1 MVLNFKDTK
10 NEITNTIKN
19 NSIINLLFGN
29 IFILSIIIVGLIFI
43 VIINNI
49 NITNENNK
57 LNYSYNISSIF
68 IYSLIISI
76 ISLSIHDKLIKEDY
90 IDKFKSKSEKEF
102 ADMMVGSA
110 EKLVTENLV
119 TNQSQKNIDKD
130 IENFLS
136 KEY

>member
-43 VIINNI
+43 VVINNI
-49 NITNENNK
+49 NITNDNNK

-110 EKLVTENLV
+110 EKLVTENG
-119 TNQSQKNIDKD
+119 QKNIDKD

>member
-76 ISLSIHDKLIKEDY
+76 ISLSIHDKLIKENY

>member
-43 VIINNI
+43 VVINNI
-49 NITNENNK
+49 NITNDNNK

-68 IYSLIISI
+68 IYSLIISV

-110 EKLVTENLV
+110 EKLVTENG
-119 TNQSQKNIDKD
+119 QKNIDKD

>member
-49 NITNENNK
+49 NITNDNNK

-110 EKLVTENLV
+110 EKLVTENG
-119 TNQSQKNIDKD
+119 QKNIDKD

>member
-1 MVLNFKDTK
+1 MSSTIGYQWHYSGVL
-10 NEITNTIKN
+10 
-19 NSIINLLFGN
+19 
-29 IFILSIIIVGLIFI
+29 VGSSGTCGTGGLFI
-43 VIINNI
+43 V
-49 NITNENNK
+49 
-57 LNYSYNISSIF
+57 
-68 IYSLIISI
+68 SLIISV

-110 EKLVTENLV
+110 EKLVTENG
-119 TNQSQKNIDKD
+119 QKNIDKD

>member
-29 IFILSIIIVGLIFI
+29 IFILSFIIVGLIFI
-43 VIINNI
+43 VVINNI
-49 NITNENNK
+49 NITNDNNK

-110 EKLVTENLV
+110 EKLVTENG
-119 TNQSQKNIDKD
+119 QKNIDKD

>member
-110 EKLVTENLV
+110 EKLVTEKLV

>member
-1 MVLNFKDTK
+1 MVLNFKDGK

-19 NSIINLLFGN
+19 NSIIKLLFGN
-29 IFILSIIIVGLIFI
+29 MFILSIIIVGLIFL
-43 VIINNI
+43 VVINNI
-49 NITNENNK
+49 NITNDNNK
-57 LNYSYNISSIF
+57 LKYSYNISSIF

-76 ISLSIHDKLIKEDY
+76 ISIGIHDKLIKEEY
-90 IDKFKSKSEKEF
+90 IDRFKSKSEQEF

-110 EKLVTENLV
+110 EKLVAESQN
-119 TNQSQKNIDKD
+119 QKNIDKD

>member
-19 NSIINLLFGN
+19 NSIINSLFGN

-43 VIINNI
+43 VVINNI
-49 NITNENNK
+49 NITNDNNK
-57 LNYSYNISSIF
+57 LNYSYNILSIF

-76 ISLSIHDKLIKEDY
+76 ISLSIHNKLIKEDY

-110 EKLVTENLV
+110 EKLVTENG
-119 TNQSQKNIDKD
+119 QKNIDKD